1 MTTFDVN
8 AARAQRL
15 EAAGGHT
22 WAFTLDN
29 ETFTLPRELPRT
41 TARAMAATDD
51 NDIDAMLR
59 LLLGDAQY
67 ERFARH
73 DLTVQDIAAILNAY
87 GEQTGLSLGEG

>member
-1 MTTFDVN
+1 MVFGLNT
-8 AARAQRL
+8 AHPQRL
-15 EAAGGHT
+15 GPSGGHT

>member
-1 MTTFDVN
+1 MPTFDVN

-22 WAFTLDN
+22 WPFTLDN
-29 ETFTLPRELPRT
+29 ETFTLPRELSRT

-73 DLTVQDIAAILNAY
+73 ELTVQDIAAILNAY

>member
-1 MTTFDVN
+1 MSFNVN

-22 WAFTLDN
+22 WPFTLDGRQY
-29 ETFTLPRELPRT
+29 TLPRELSRT
-41 TARAMAATDD
+41 AARALAQTDD

-67 ERFARH
+67 ERFATH
-73 DLTVQDIAAILNAY
+73 ELTVQDIAAILTAY

>member
-1 MTTFDVN
+1 MAPFNVN

-22 WAFTLDN
+22 WAFTLDD
-29 ETFTLPRELPRT
+29 ETFTLPRELSRT
-41 TARAMAATDD
+41 TARTMAGIDD

-59 LLLGDAQY
+59 LLLGDTQY
-67 ERFARH
+67 ESFATH
-73 DLTVQDIAAILNAY
+73 ELTVQDIAAILTAY

>member
-1 MTTFDVN
+1 MATFNVN

-22 WAFTLDN
+22 WPFNLDD

-59 LLLGDAQY
+59 LLLGDGQY
-67 ERFARH
+67 ERFALH
-73 DLTVQDIAAILNAY
+73 DLTVQDIAAILTAY
-87 GEQTGLSLGEG
+87 GEETGLTLGEG